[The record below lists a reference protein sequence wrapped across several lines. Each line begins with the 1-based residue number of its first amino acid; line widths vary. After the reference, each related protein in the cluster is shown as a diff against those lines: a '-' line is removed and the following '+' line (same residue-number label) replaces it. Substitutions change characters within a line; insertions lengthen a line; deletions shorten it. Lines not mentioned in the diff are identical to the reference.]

1 MMHAVLGAVRSR
13 MPAALAVTLLA
24 VGLPVVTASPAVSAP
39 QAVTITSSGFVP
51 RDVTVQVGETVTFTN
66 TDASAHQLEFK
77 GAGVTCPATPFVL
90 QSGQAGACTFTV
102 AGNVAYSDP
111 SKKGNTFRGSV
122 TVTAPPGQAAAVTLA
137 ASKPLVVYGA
147 RVTLSGKV
155 NPVKGSVTV
164 DLWARPYPETAF
176 AKVATTTTQGDG
188 SYAFTL
194 PPQLRTEYR
203 TQFVDGAAK
212 ADSPVVTVLV
222 RPKVTLAVKSVSGST
237 AKLRTGVVSTV
248 SYAGKPVL
256 VQRRNSQGGWTTVKT
271 VRLGQFSTSTFS
283 VRVPG
288 GTSRWRVYLQASQA
302 GGGYE
307 ASFSPTRRV
316 VR

>member
-1 MMHAVLGAVRSR
+1 MDVLRRAQRTGLS
-13 MPAALAVTLLA
+13 ALAAVALLL
-24 VGLPVVTASPAVSAP
+24 VGLPVVTAPAAMAAS
-39 QAVTITSSGFVP
+39 QTVTITSSGFVP
-51 RDVTVQVGETVTFTN
+51 RDVTVQVGETVTFSN
-66 TDASAHQLEFK
+66 TDAAAHQVEFK
-77 GAGVTCPATPFVL
+77 GAGVTCPASPFVL
-90 QSGQAGACTFTV
+90 QAGTSGACTFTV
-102 AGNVAYSDP
+102 AGTFAYSDP
-111 SKKGNTFRGSV
+111 NKKGNTYRGSV

-137 ASKPLVVYGA
+137 ASKPLVVYGT
-147 RVTLSGKV
+147 RVALTGKV
-155 NPVKGSVTV
+155 NPVKGQVTV

-176 AKVATTTTQGDG
+176 AKVGTTTTQGDG
-188 SYAFTL
+188 TYAFSL

-222 RPKVTLAVKSVSGST
+222 RPKVTLAVKSVSGRT

-256 VQRRNSQGGWTTVKT
+256 VQRRNSQGGWTTIRT
-271 VRLGQFSTSTFS
+271 VRLGEFSAVTFS
-283 VRVPG
+283 VKVPS
-288 GTSRWRVYLQASQA
+288 GTTRWRVYLQASQA

-307 ASFSPTRRV
+307 PSFSPTRRV

>member
-1 MMHAVLGAVRSR
+1 MD
-13 MPAALAVTLLA
+13 ALRGMRRTRLSALVATAMLA
-24 VGLPVVTASPAVSAP
+24 VGLPLATAPAAMAAP
-39 QAVTITSSGFVP
+39 QSVTITPSGFVP

-66 TDASAHQLEFK
+66 GDASAHQIEFK
-77 GAGVTCPATPFVL
+77 DAAVKCPANPFVL
-90 QSGQAGACTFTV
+90 QTGQAGACSFTV
-102 AGNVAYSDP
+102 AGTFAYSDP
-111 SKKGNTFRGSV
+111 NKKGNTYRGTV

-137 ASKPLVVYGA
+137 ASKPLVVYGTKVA
-147 RVTLSGKV
+147 LTGKV
-155 NPVKGSVTV
+155 NPVKGQVTV
-164 DLWARPYPETAF
+164 DLWARPYPESAF

-188 SYAFTL
+188 SYAFSL

-203 TQFVDGAAK
+203 TQFVDGALK

-222 RPKVTLAVKSVSGST
+222 RPKVTLAVKSVSGRT

-256 VQRRNSQGGWTTVKT
+256 VQRRNSQGGWTTVRT
-271 VRLGQFSTSTFS
+271 VRLGDFSAVTFS
-283 VRVPG
+283 VRVPS
-288 GTSRWRVYLQASQA
+288 GTTRWRVYLQASQA

-307 ASFSPTRRV
+307 PSFSPTRRV

>member
-1 MMHAVLGAVRSR
+1 MMHAVLGAARSR

-212 ADSPVVTVLV
+212 ADSPSS
-222 RPKVTLAVKSVSGST
+222 RCSCG
-237 AKLRTGVVSTV
+237 
-248 SYAGKPVL
+248 
-256 VQRRNSQGGWTTVKT
+256 RR
-271 VRLGQFSTSTFS
+271 
-283 VRVPG
+283 
-288 GTSRWRVYLQASQA
+288 
-302 GGGYE
+302 
-307 ASFSPTRRV
+307 
-316 VR
+316 